1 MKKTMISALLA
12 VVAATPALAQDAWRI
27 GNIAATS
34 GVLKGPG
41 EPSTVAIDIA
51 VAEIN
56 AAGGIA
62 GKPVEIVRFDTGSDP
77 RQASVGMRRLAQDED
92 VIAVLGPFSSGEANV
107 ALNDAERL
115 RVLTIPTS
123 ASAPGLTDG
132 KRYGWRLTE
141 DEKKQFSR
149 LLATLKAEGSALNTV
164 EIVYIS
170 DDTVS
175 NTAGTK
181 VYPELLEAAGIAFGD
196 PIPVQYKSFD
206 MSAQA
211 ARILSTNPD
220 AVAIAATPD
229 SASKI
234 ARELRRQGYQGRLIG
249 SQIFADP
256 NIVELFG
263 EAAEGTFVVA
273 GFWRENNEAAMR
285 FNDAYLKETEA
296 RGLHRLGAHHS
307 DAQAYDGVYLLK
319 QLIET
324 SGITGDPDKLEEERD
339 ALVDAM
345 EGVRFTGVLGTDI
358 CWSGNDAELPGQVI
372 EVKDGQWTRFAEV
385 PADPC

>member
-12 VVAATPALAQDAWRI
+12 IVAATPALAQDTWRI

-56 AAGGIA
+56 AAGGIN

-115 RVLTIPTS
+115 GVLTIPTS

-141 DEKKQFSR
+141 DERKQFSR
-149 LLATLKAEGSALNTV
+149 LLTTLKDEGIALDTV

-181 VYPELLEAAGIAFGD
+181 VYPELLAEAGIAFGD

-263 EAAEGTFVVA
+263 PAAEGTFVVA

-285 FNDAYLKETEA
+285 FNEAYLRETEA

-307 DAQAYDGVYLLK
+307 DAQAYDGVYLVK
-319 QLIET
+319 QLIEA
-324 SGITGDPDKLEEERD
+324 SGVTGDPDKLAEERD

-345 EGVRFTGVLGTDI
+345 QGVRFTGVLGTDI

-372 EVKDGQWTRFAEV
+372 EVKDGAWTRFAEV